1 MDEIK
6 WVAGALFSLITM
18 IGGLIARDRQV
29 HSRIE
34 TGDADNMKKIE
45 EIKRDYV
52 RRDDLKDHLQ
62 AIEKSISQS
71 RDEQRDLTR
80 RIDNFIATMSNK
92 PK

>member
-6 WVAGALFSLITM
+6 WIAGVIISLITM

-29 HSRIE
+29 HTRIE
-34 TGDADNMKKIE
+34 QGDADNMKKIE